1 MGKSGYSKL
10 HIAMFPWVAYGHFI
24 PFLHLSNKLAHK
36 GHKISFILPKGV
48 QPKLENRNQ
57 YPNLIQFVPLVI
69 PHVDGLPPGAETTSV
84 VTLNQQKYLAFAV
97 DQTRDQVEGILEA
110 LKPDMVFYDFW
121 FWIPDLARQLGIHP
135 ICYVVVS
142 SMIMS
147 LGSNIRTLTKEMTV
161 EEVTKLPPDYPSST
175 VKFKAEEA
183 AALLFEAEDFGSG
196 LSFGER
202 IRTAVSGSDA
212 IAFRTCRET
221 EGPFCDYVARG
232 YGKPVLLSGPC
243 LPETKTQQLDEKW
256 VSWLSQ
262 FEPGS
267 VVFCS
272 LGSQSVLQKDEFQ
285 ELVLGFELCG
295 LPFLV
300 ALKPPQGCSTVEE
313 ALPEGFQDRV
323 GGRGLVYGGWVPQEQ
338 LLHHPNIG
346 CFVNHCGY
354 GTMWEFLL
362 SDCQVVL
369 IPEIGD
375 QILNTRL
382 MANELK
388 IGVEV
393 ERGKNREVPKESLSE
408 AIKFVMDKDNETANL
423 MKRNHAKLKQMLSN
437 RDLQEGYINNFI
449 QALQDLSNMKSKLQ
463 NKMIKPDDVW

>member
-1 MGKSGYSKL
+1 MSKSGHSKL

-36 GHKISFILPKGV
+36 GHQISFLVPKGV
-48 QPKLENRNQ
+48 QPKLENLNQ
-57 YPNLIQFVPLVI
+57 YPNLIRFFPLHI

-84 VTLNQQKYLAFAV
+84 VPMNQQKYLAFAV
-97 DQTRDQVEGILEA
+97 DQTRDQVEGILKVI
-110 LKPDMVFYDFW
+110 KPDMVFYDFW
-121 FWIPDLARQLGIHP
+121 FWIPDLARQLGILP
-135 ICYVVVS
+135 IFYVVVS
-142 SMIMS
+142 SMSMG
-147 LGSNIRTLTKEMTV
+147 LNTKALTKEMTV
-161 EEVTKLPPDYPSST
+161 EEVMELPPGYPLST
-175 VKFKAEEA
+175 VKLKPEEA
-183 AALLFEAEDFGSG
+183 AAMLFEAEDFGSG
-196 LSFGER
+196 LSFRER
-202 IRTAVSGSDA
+202 IRTAVKGSDA
-212 IAFRTCRET
+212 IAFRTCSEI
-221 EGPFCDYVARG
+221 EEPFCDFVAEEF
-232 YGKPVLLSGPC
+232 GKPVLLSGPC
-243 LPETKTQQLDEKW
+243 LPETNTQQLDEEW

-262 FEPGS
+262 FQPGS

-272 LGSQSVLQKDEFQ
+272 FGSQSVLQKDEFQ

-300 ALKPPQGCSTVEE
+300 ALKPPQGFSTVEE

-362 SDCQVVL
+362 SDCQIVL

-382 MANELK
+382 MVNELK

-393 ERGKNREVPKESLSE
+393 ERGKNREVSKESLSE
-408 AIKFVMDKDNETANL
+408 AIKFVMDKDNETANM
-423 MKRNHAKLKQMLSN
+423 MKRNHAKLKQILSN
-437 RDLQEGYINNFI
+437 GDLQEGYINNFI
-449 QALQDLSNMKSKLQ
+449 KALQDLVK
-463 NKMIKPDDVW
+463 

>member
-1 MGKSGYSKL
+1 MSKSGCSKL

-48 QPKLENRNQ
+48 QPKLENMNQ

-84 VTLNQQKYLAFAV
+84 VPLNQQKYLAFAV
-97 DQTRDQVEGILEA
+97 DQTRDQVEGILGA

-121 FWIPDLARQLGIHP
+121 FWIPDLARQLGIHS

-147 LGSNIRTLTKEMTV
+147 LGSNIRTITKETTV
-161 EEVTKLPPDYPSST
+161 EEVAKLPPDYPSST

-183 AALLFEAEDFGSG
+183 AALLFEANDFGSG

-202 IRTAVSGSDA
+202 TRTAVSGSDA

-221 EGPFCDYVARG
+221 EGPFCDYFARG
-232 YGKPVLLSGPC
+232 IGKSVLLTGPC
-243 LPETKTQQLDEKW
+243 LPETNTQQLDEKW

-272 LGSQSVLQKDEFQ
+272 FGSQSVLQKDEFQ

-300 ALKPPQGCSTVEE
+300 ALKPPQGFSTVEE

-362 SDCQVVL
+362 SDCQIVL

-382 MANELK
+382 MVKELK

-393 ERGKNREVPKESLSE
+393 ERGKNREVSKESLSE
-408 AIKFVMDKDNETANL
+408 AIKFVMDKDNETANM
-423 MKRNHAKLKQMLSN
+423 MKRNHAKLKQILSN

-449 QALQDLSNMKSKLQ
+449 QALQDLVK
-463 NKMIKPDDVW
+463 

>member
-1 MGKSGYSKL
+1 MSKSGCSKL

-24 PFLHLSNKLAHK
+24 PFLHLSNKLAHN

-84 VTLNQQKYLAFAV
+84 VPLNQQKYLAFAV
-97 DQTRDQVEGILEA
+97 DQTRDQVEGILGA

-121 FWIPDLARQLGIHP
+121 
-135 ICYVVVS
+135 
-142 SMIMS
+142 
-147 LGSNIRTLTKEMTV
+147 TLTKEMTV

-183 AALLFEAEDFGSG
+183 AALLFEAEDFRSG

-449 QALQDLSNMKSKLQ
+449 QALQDLSNMKSKSQ

>member
-1 MGKSGYSKL
+1 MSKSGCSKL
-10 HIAMFPWVAYGHFI
+10 HIAMFRWVAYGHFI
-24 PFLHLSNKLAHK
+24 PYLHLSNKLAHK
-36 GHKISFILPKGV
+36 GHKISFILPEGV
-48 QPKLENRNQ
+48 QPKLENMNQ

-84 VTLNQQKYLAFAV
+84 VPLNQQKYLAFAV
-97 DQTRDQVEGILEA
+97 DQTRDQVEGILGA

-135 ICYVVVS
+135 ICYVVV
-142 SMIMS
+142 
-147 LGSNIRTLTKEMTV
+147 
-161 EEVTKLPPDYPSST
+161 TKLPPDYPSSI

-183 AALLFEAEDFGSG
+183 AVLLFGAEDFGSE

-212 IAFRTCRET
+212 IAFRTCRQT

-243 LPETKTQQLDEKW
+243 FLETKTQQLDEKW

-272 LGSQSVLQKDEFQ
+272 IGSQS
-285 ELVLGFELCG
+285 LCG

-300 ALKPPQGCSTVEE
+300 ALKPPQGFSTVEE

-362 SDCQVVL
+362 SDCQIVL

-382 MANELK
+382 MVEEQK

-393 ERGKNREVPKESLSE
+393 ERGKNREVSKESLSE
-408 AIKFVMDKDNETANL
+408 AIKFVMDKDNETANM
-423 MKRNHAKLKQMLSN
+423 MKRNHAKLKQILSN

-449 QALQDLSNMKSKLQ
+449 QALQDLVK
-463 NKMIKPDDVW
+463 